1 MRPQKTAAADS
12 QQQEV
17 DRNYK
22 AFKTMLPEL
31 IKSDA
36 GRTALMRD
44 GKVVACF
51 DTGRDAIQAG
61 RTMFEDQPF
70 SIQEITNRAVDLGYF
85 SHFGAQQAT

>member
-1 MRPQKTAAADS
+1 MSTERRTADS

-31 IKSDA
+31 IESDA

-61 RTMFEDQPF
+61 RAMFEDRRF
-70 SIQEITNRAVDLGYF
+70 SIQEITHRAVDLGYF
-85 SHFGAQQAT
+85 SRFGARQAA